1 MRRTVP
7 ASLIR
12 VRDGGQDRE
21 HFDQAELEQ
30 LAASIATDG
39 ILYPPIVRE
48 LADGTLELVAGERRT
63 RAMRDVLGW
72 NEITVDVR
80 ELTDEEAARA
90 MLVENVNRVDLDPI
104 AEARA
109 YADRIDRF
117 DATPAKIASECGIS
131 PARVRDRLKL
141 LELSEHVA
149 HFVATRQ
156 IPLGHAVLMVS
167 LDKPRQALALQ
178 AYQDGAAS
186 IGVFREVCARLS
198 EEQAAELASGMFDGD
213 SFLQNPE
220 WLAEVSDY
228 VAPASEVEVVRESVL
243 GLEEVGRELGI
254 GLSQLRAMIRRE
266 AFPAPDMSVSRAPAW
281 WASTVETWCA
291 DTGHGRPLTMEVAS

>member
-1 MRRTVP
+1 MARRTVP

-21 HFDQAELEQ
+21 HFDQAEMED
-30 LAASIATDG
+30 LARSIATDG

-72 NEITVDVR
+72 AEIPVDVR

-90 MLVENVNRVDLDPI
+90 MLVENVNRVDLDPM

-109 YADRIDRF
+109 YADRIERF

-149 HFVATRQ
+149 HFV
-156 IPLGHAVLMVS
+156 VS

-198 EEQAAELASGMFDGD
+198 EEQAAELATGMFDGD

-228 VAPASEVEVVRESVL
+228 VAPALEVEVVRESVL